1 MSELS
6 RPIGSPIKSGE
17 ETHLPIPYRQLLKS
31 LNMSPTTGWRLRKRG
46 WLRTHAVAGKL
57 YVPHQALEL
66 FLSRLEAGE
75 FLPKSR
81 ANGKETEDAR

>member
-1 MSELS
+1 MFKSP
-6 RPIGSPIKSGE
+6 RPIGSSAKTSE
-17 ETHLPIPYRQLLKS
+17 QTCLPIPYRQLLKN

-57 YVPHQALEL
+57 YVPHQELES

-75 FLPKSR
+75 FTPKSR
-81 ANGKETEDAR
+81 ANGKETQDAR